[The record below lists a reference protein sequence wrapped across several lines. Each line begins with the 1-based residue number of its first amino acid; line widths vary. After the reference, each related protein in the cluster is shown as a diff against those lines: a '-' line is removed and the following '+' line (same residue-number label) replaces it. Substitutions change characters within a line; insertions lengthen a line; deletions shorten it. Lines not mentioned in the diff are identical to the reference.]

1 MMRSRS
7 ATARADRYFSR
18 PMLTSTVAE
27 DETSWKPAG
36 AVKQYGEPAGEMTF
50 REHFSLVRP
59 GRVDA
64 PADGVGVG
72 LAAPE
77 RPGFAA
83 SAATVPVP
91 STVVAQAASRPDRP
105 SRATARR
112 RRMGPTVA
120 GRRLRGGP

>member
-7 ATARADRYFSR
+7 PSARADRYFSR

-27 DETSWKPAG
+27 EETSWKPPG

-50 REHFSLVRP
+50 PEHLSVVRP
-59 GRVDA
+59 GR
-64 PADGVGVG
+64 ADGVGVG

-77 RPGFAA
+77 PPGFAA
-83 SAATVPVP
+83 WAATVPVP

-120 GRRLRGGP
+120 GRRLRGGACHAP